1 MSVLYDTERR
11 LKSSERR
18 IENSNF
24 SERDKNLLFSYEAD
38 LFVDGLGECRVLK
51 YLDQLYRLRLWLDT
65 DFELAK
71 ENALK
76 ILVGYIQRRDVSAS
90 TKRDYKIC
98 LRKFFR
104 WLYNDDSAL
113 NWIKIKSKV
122 NESKIPEE
130 LLTEEEILRL
140 IEVADH
146 PRDKAIIATLYDT
159 GGRIGEIGTLKI
171 KHINFDEYGAQ
182 LVLNGKTGMRRVR
195 AVFCVPYLSS
205 WLDIHPDRENPD
217 SYVWIGVGSMGKGKP
232 LRYAAF
238 RALLGRLKKKAG
250 IKKRIYNHLFR
261 HSRCTELAQHLSE
274 SQLEGHV
281 GWVPGSDMSSVYV
294 HLSGKQID
302 DAILSLY
309 GIKKSETNSYA
320 CPLKCPRCGT
330 NNGATSERCKR
341 CGLSLKE
348 DIVTT
353 SESMPDDVSDKL
365 IQLLGDDPELK
376 NLLFEYIVRRE
387 SM

>member
-1 MSVLYDTERR
+1 MSVFYDTERR

-38 LFVDGLGECRVLK
+38 LFVDGLGECQVLK

-104 WLYNDDSAL
+104 WLYNDDSVL

-171 KHINFDEYGAQ
+171 KHISIMETFSANITSF
-182 LVLNGKTGMRRVR
+182 
-195 AVFCVPYLSS
+195 
-205 WLDIHPDRENPD
+205 
-217 SYVWIGVGSMGKGKP
+217 
-232 LRYAAF
+232 
-238 RALLGRLKKKAG
+238 G
-250 IKKRIYNHLFR
+250 I
-261 HSRCTELAQHLSE
+261 
-274 SQLEGHV
+274 
-281 GWVPGSDMSSVYV
+281 
-294 HLSGKQID
+294 
-302 DAILSLY
+302 
-309 GIKKSETNSYA
+309 
-320 CPLKCPRCGT
+320 
-330 NNGATSERCKR
+330 
-341 CGLSLKE
+341 
-348 DIVTT
+348 
-353 SESMPDDVSDKL
+353 L
-365 IQLLGDDPELK
+365 IQTQMVYRGRKGNTRKISIPIWAKSYEQYFVRDAMRILWKQLK
-376 NLLFEYIVRRE
+376 NR
-387 SM
+387 